1 MSRISVIDAGCSG
14 GIDPLFANLRAD
26 FFGFEASPEEF
37 RQLPAAKN
45 TRYFN
50 LLISDTAGEKDF
62 YACSHVGSVTARPDR
77 ETLYGERYEKLRLP
91 CQTLANLRSQG
102 TLPGLD
108 IIKADVEGHETAVFC
123 GAEPYLSKE
132 TLAVKAEFGFKT
144 NFSDLHAFFSQRGF
158 FLAGLAYNIGL
169 LGEIEGGDALW
180 LRSVELALQLSRIRE
195 AAEIAFALRFYDY
208 GRIALQRGVEEG
220 LLTKDEAGALE
231 GANGRA
237 LLLDLYP
244 PLSHALSQ
252 AAFLVSQLLAGRSWR
267 TKSTSKQ
274 NRLGQ
279 SRWLTVPLR
288 FAPGYRKW
296 FDERLRYHRVDYLP
310 GREKNRVA

>member
-1 MSRISVIDAGCSG
+1 MSRISVIDVGCSG

-26 FFGFEASPEEF
+26 FFGFEASPEQF
-37 RQLPAAKN
+37 RELPAAKN
-45 TRYFN
+45 TRYFQ

-91 CQTLANLRSQG
+91 CQTLADLRSQG

-108 IIKADVEGHETAVFC
+108 VIKADVEGHEMAVFR

-144 NFSDLHAFFSQRGF
+144 NFSDLYAFFAQRGF
-158 FLAGLAYNIGL
+158 FLAGLAYNIGV
-169 LGEIEGGDALW
+169 LGELEAGDALW
-180 LRSVELALQLSRIRE
+180 LRSVESALQLSRIRE
-195 AAEIAFALRFYDY
+195 AAEIAFALRYYDY
-208 GRIALQRGVEEG
+208 GRIALRRGIEEG
-220 LLTKDEAGALE
+220 MLTKDEAAALDR
-231 GANGRA
+231 ANGRT

-252 AAFLVSQLLAGRSWR
+252 AAFLASQLVAGRSWR
-267 TKSTSKQ
+267 TKSAPKQ

-288 FAPGYRKW
+288 FAFGYRKW
-296 FDERLRYHRVDYLP
+296 FDERLRCYRVDYGAGKGGTP
-310 GREKNRVA
+310 E

>member
-1 MSRISVIDAGCSG
+1 MSRISVIDVGCSG

-26 FFGFEASPEEF
+26 FFGFEASPEQF
-37 RQLPAAKN
+37 RELPAAKN
-45 TRYFN
+45 TRYFQ
-50 LLISDTAGEKDF
+50 LLVSDTAGEKDF
-62 YACSHVGSVTARPDR
+62 FAFSHVGSVTARPDR

-91 CQTLANLRSQG
+91 CQTLAGLRESG

-108 IIKADVEGHETAVFC
+108 VIKADVEGHEMAVFR

-144 NFSDLHAFFSQRGF
+144 SFSDLHAFFAQRGF
-158 FLAGLAYNIGL
+158 FLAGLAYNVGV
-169 LGEIEGGDALW
+169 LGELEAGDALW
-180 LRSVELALQLSRIRE
+180 LRSVESALQLSRIRQ

-208 GRIALQRGVEEG
+208 GRIALRRGVEEG
-220 LLTKDEAGALE
+220 MLTKEDAESLDR
-231 GANGRA
+231 ANGRA

-244 PLSHALSQ
+244 PLSYALSQ
-252 AAFLVSQLLAGRSWR
+252 AAFLASQLLAGRSWR
-267 TKSTSKQ
+267 TKSTPKQ

-296 FDERLRYHRVDYLP
+296 FEERLRCYRVDYRAGKGGAP
-310 GREKNRVA
+310 E